1 MRVLYHPET
10 TLVAQLMSVIVF
22 GIVFVAYG
30 VKPPMP
36 GEAYSNLHLVS
47 KAWRMAIEERW
58 LLSSLL
64 VGAALVIP
72 DLAYLVLID
81 NRLERLHNNIDEY
94 RGMLSLREE
103 EEDIEAEQA
112 AQAGEEQARQNQ
124 ISPEQYQRPKKT
136 YE

>member
-10 TLVAQLMSVIVF
+10 TLLAQLMSVIVF

-36 GEAYSNLHLVS
+36 GETYSNLHLVS

-58 LLSSLL
+58 LLSSIL
-64 VGAALVIP
+64 VGVAVVIP
-72 DLAYLVLID
+72 DLAYLWLID
-81 NRLERLHNNIDEY
+81 ERLERIEQNIDEY
-94 RGMLSLREE
+94 RAMLSLREE
-103 EEDIEAEQA
+103 EEEIEAAQA
-112 AQAGEEQARQNQ
+112 AQAQEEQAMQDQ
-124 ISPEQYQRPKKT
+124 LSPEQYQRPKKT